1 MSITKYTNFDS
12 IDINK
17 SNQGEFLMKDD
28 KFIVTKNEVEE
39 TDFGDCKY
47 DVMEVSV
54 YDINNNLLPHKS
66 GKNVAY
72 IKTGDIKNY
81 LYNLTNK
88 GGQKE
93 LAIDIEKLLN
103 DLGFSNG
110 ILKVIINFVRN
121 RVGTDNE
128 LSRVWIQEISPSR
141 EEIRVLPLKTND
153 SSVNKRTELEFKN
166 INNFNKDFKYYRKN
180 ILTALDSF
188 EVTYLESITDAMTAR
203 FGKDF
208 ESVLRKDFGL
218 SDFNGFKKRIFSDFK
233 DSITYWVSNKYYN
246 IAESNFGK
254 PSEIRFEDCEQYDF
268 SRLLGE
274 IYSIL
279 RNCIDYH
286 TKTLKRRDIA
296 IKTLPKE
303 FEITELKKE
312 VKDLVG
318 EIKLEENRVRNVY
331 NPEKVELN
339 VKGSRV
345 YEIKTEQPIKIVD
358 DPKEILPIF
367 DLPPNPPV
375 EEEPIKIEPIK
386 EEPIKIIPPEPII
399 KIEPI
404 KEEPIKEDPIKTPIA
419 DVPPSTGGGGSGG
432 GSGGGGS
439 AIIRERGTGLGREVV
454 YDDGSERRENIK

>member
-1 MSITKYTNFDS
+1 MSITKYTNFES

-17 SNQGEFLMKDD
+17 SNQGEFLLQDD

-153 SSVNKRTELEFKN
+153 SNVNKRTELEFKN
-166 INNFNKDFKYYRKN
+166 INNLNKDFKYYRKN

-188 EVTYLESITDAMTAR
+188 EVTYLDSITDAMTAR

-233 DSITYWVSNKYYN
+233 DSITYWTTNKYYN
-246 IAESNFGK
+246 VAESNFGK

-274 IYSIL
+274 MFSIL

-318 EIKLEENRVRNVY
+318 EIKIEENRVRNVY
-331 NPEKVELN
+331 NPTKVELN
-339 VKGSRV
+339 PKGTQ
-345 YEIKTEQPIKIVD
+345 IINPPVD
-358 DPKEILPIF
+358 ILPPPIEVIPPD
-367 DLPPNPPV
+367 DLPPAPIDV
-375 EEEPIKIEPIK
+375 E
-386 EEPIKIIPPEPII
+386 PEPIPI
-399 KIEPI
+399 KPIKPEPIEVIEP
-404 KEEPIKEDPIKTPIA
+404 EPIPQKPIQDVIPTP
-419 DVPPSTGGGGSGG
+419 SYGGGGGG
-432 GSGGGGS
+432 GYYYGAGYEDG
-439 AIIRERGTGLGREVV
+439 RGGLGREQ
-454 YDDGSERRENIK
+454 YLAEASQRENIQ